1 MIPNHLT
8 IVQRLPSPFGKRQ
21 LNQHRRIFRRDTSTA
36 KAQVALTE
44 VKRARKKGCHFRPC
58 YYTLPTEPFNSTTVG
73 HTHIC
78 GGIGPRLI
86 KAAIVV
92 VEIVSG
98 LDPKY
103 TGAQLNLAYAYDRQG
118 RIAEALA
125 QYQTVIA
132 LEPENLFA
140 QNNLGV
146 LYDKQGRY
154 DEAIA
159 AFEQVLQIDP
169 SNATA
174 LQNLENA
181 KRSNGIV
188 QEREERFA
196 QARKE
201 VEARPDDPRAA
212 YNLGRLHASF
222 DEKDQALE
230 WLAKALELGFDD
242 FKFLKDDPALASL
255 RDDPRFTGLLEGR

>member
-1 MIPNHLT
+1 MRTLSLIFIALWVSMLGVPAVHAASDEA
-8 IVQRLPSPFGKRQ
+8 VQRNNLGASLLQQGKMEEA
-21 LNQHRRIFRRDTSTA
+21 IAEFR
-36 KAQVALTE
+36 KAVT
-44 VKRARKKGCHFRPC
+44 
-58 YYTLPTEPFNSTTVG
+58 
-73 HTHIC
+73 
-78 GGIGPRLI
+78 
-86 KAAIVV
+86 
-92 VEIVSG
+92 

-174 LQNLENA
+174 LRNLENA
-181 KRSNGIV
+181 KRNNGIV

-196 QARKE
+196 QAQKE

-230 WLAKALELGFDD
+230 WIAKALELGFDD

>member
-1 MIPNHLT
+1 MRTLSLIFIALWVSMLGVPAVHAASDEA
-8 IVQRLPSPFGKRQ
+8 VQRNNLGASLLQQGKMEEA
-21 LNQHRRIFRRDTSTA
+21 IAEFR
-36 KAQVALTE
+36 KAVT
-44 VKRARKKGCHFRPC
+44 
-58 YYTLPTEPFNSTTVG
+58 
-73 HTHIC
+73 
-78 GGIGPRLI
+78 
-86 KAAIVV
+86 
-92 VEIVSG
+92 

-174 LQNLENA
+174 LRNLENA
-181 KRSNGIV
+181 KRNNGIV

-230 WLAKALELGFDD
+230 WIAKALELGFDD

>member
-1 MIPNHLT
+1 MRTLSLIFIALWVSMLGVPAVHAASDEA
-8 IVQRLPSPFGKRQ
+8 VQRNNLGASLLQQGKMEEA
-21 LNQHRRIFRRDTSTA
+21 IAEFR
-36 KAQVALTE
+36 KAVT
-44 VKRARKKGCHFRPC
+44 
-58 YYTLPTEPFNSTTVG
+58 
-73 HTHIC
+73 
-78 GGIGPRLI
+78 
-86 KAAIVV
+86 
-92 VEIVSG
+92 

-174 LQNLENA
+174 LRNLENA
-181 KRSNGIV
+181 KRNNGIV
-188 QEREERFA
+188 QEQEERFA
-196 QARKE
+196 QAQKE

-230 WLAKALELGFDD
+230 WIAKALELGFDD

>member
-1 MIPNHLT
+1 MRTLSLIFIALWVSMLGVPAVHAASDEA
-8 IVQRLPSPFGKRQ
+8 VQRNNLGASLLQQGKMEEA
-21 LNQHRRIFRRDTSTA
+21 IAEFR
-36 KAQVALTE
+36 KAVT
-44 VKRARKKGCHFRPC
+44 
-58 YYTLPTEPFNSTTVG
+58 
-73 HTHIC
+73 
-78 GGIGPRLI
+78 
-86 KAAIVV
+86 
-92 VEIVSG
+92 

-174 LQNLENA
+174 LRNLENA
-181 KRSNGIV
+181 KRNNGIV
-188 QEREERFA
+188 QEQEERFA

-230 WLAKALELGFDD
+230 WIAKALELGFDD

>member
-1 MIPNHLT
+1 MRTLSLIFIALWVSMLGVPAVHAGSDEA
-8 IVQRLPSPFGKRQ
+8 VQRNNLGASLLQQGKMEEA
-21 LNQHRRIFRRDTSTA
+21 IAEFR
-36 KAQVALTE
+36 KAVT
-44 VKRARKKGCHFRPC
+44 
-58 YYTLPTEPFNSTTVG
+58 
-73 HTHIC
+73 
-78 GGIGPRLI
+78 
-86 KAAIVV
+86 
-92 VEIVSG
+92 

-188 QEREERFA
+188 QEQEERFA

>member
-1 MIPNHLT
+1 MRTLSLIFIALWVSMLGVPAVHAGSDEA
-8 IVQRLPSPFGKRQ
+8 VQRNNLGASLLQQGKMEEA
-21 LNQHRRIFRRDTSTA
+21 IAEFR
-36 KAQVALTE
+36 KAVT
-44 VKRARKKGCHFRPC
+44 
-58 YYTLPTEPFNSTTVG
+58 
-73 HTHIC
+73 
-78 GGIGPRLI
+78 
-86 KAAIVV
+86 
-92 VEIVSG
+92 

-242 FKFLKDDPALASL
+242 LKFLKDDPALASL

>member
-1 MIPNHLT
+1 MRTLSLIFIALWVSMLGVPAVHAASDEA
-8 IVQRLPSPFGKRQ
+8 VQRNNLGASLLQQGKMEEA
-21 LNQHRRIFRRDTSTA
+21 IAEFR
-36 KAQVALTE
+36 KAVT
-44 VKRARKKGCHFRPC
+44 
-58 YYTLPTEPFNSTTVG
+58 
-73 HTHIC
+73 
-78 GGIGPRLI
+78 
-86 KAAIVV
+86 
-92 VEIVSG
+92 

-174 LQNLENA
+174 LRNLENA
-181 KRSNGIV
+181 KRNNGIV
-188 QEREERFA
+188 QEQEERFA

-201 VEARPDDPRAA
+201 VEARPEDPRAA

-230 WLAKALELGFDD
+230 WIAKALELGFDD

>member
-1 MIPNHLT
+1 MRTLSLIFIALWVSMLGVPAVHAASDEA
-8 IVQRLPSPFGKRQ
+8 VQRNNLGASLLQQGKMEEA
-21 LNQHRRIFRRDTSTA
+21 IAEFR
-36 KAQVALTE
+36 KAVT
-44 VKRARKKGCHFRPC
+44 
-58 YYTLPTEPFNSTTVG
+58 
-73 HTHIC
+73 
-78 GGIGPRLI
+78 
-86 KAAIVV
+86 
-92 VEIVSG
+92 

-174 LQNLENA
+174 LRNLENA
-181 KRSNGIV
+181 KRNNGIV
-188 QEREERFA
+188 QEQEERFA

-201 VEARPDDPRAA
+201 VEARPEDPRAA

-230 WLAKALELGFDD
+230 WLAKAVELGFDD
-242 FKFLKDDPALASL
+242 FKFLKDDPALTSL

>member
-1 MIPNHLT
+1 MRTLSLIFIALWVSMLGVPAVHAASDEA
-8 IVQRLPSPFGKRQ
+8 VQRNNLGASLLQQGKMEEA
-21 LNQHRRIFRRDTSTA
+21 IAEFR
-36 KAQVALTE
+36 KAVT
-44 VKRARKKGCHFRPC
+44 
-58 YYTLPTEPFNSTTVG
+58 
-73 HTHIC
+73 
-78 GGIGPRLI
+78 
-86 KAAIVV
+86 
-92 VEIVSG
+92 

-174 LQNLENA
+174 LRNLENA
-181 KRSNGIV
+181 KRNNGIV

-196 QARKE
+196 QAQKE
-201 VEARPDDPRAA
+201 VEARPEDPRAA

-230 WLAKALELGFDD
+230 WIAKALELGFDD
-242 FKFLKDDPALASL
+242 FKFLKDDPALTSL

>member
-1 MIPNHLT
+1 MRTLSLIFIALWVSMLGVPAVHAASDEA
-8 IVQRLPSPFGKRQ
+8 VQRNNLGASLLQQGKMEEA
-21 LNQHRRIFRRDTSTA
+21 IAEFR
-36 KAQVALTE
+36 KAVT
-44 VKRARKKGCHFRPC
+44 
-58 YYTLPTEPFNSTTVG
+58 
-73 HTHIC
+73 
-78 GGIGPRLI
+78 
-86 KAAIVV
+86 
-92 VEIVSG
+92 

-174 LQNLENA
+174 LRNLENA
-181 KRSNGIV
+181 KRNNGIV

-196 QARKE
+196 QAQKE
-201 VEARPDDPRAA
+201 VEARPEDPRAA

-230 WLAKALELGFDD
+230 WIAKALELGFDD

>member
-1 MIPNHLT
+1 MRTLSLIFIALWVSMLGVPAVHAASDEAM
-8 IVQRLPSPFGKRQ
+8 QRNNLGASLLEQGKADEA
-21 LNQHRRIFRRDTSTA
+21 IAEFR
-36 KAQVALTE
+36 KAVA
-44 VKRARKKGCHFRPC
+44 
-58 YYTLPTEPFNSTTVG
+58 
-73 HTHIC
+73 
-78 GGIGPRLI
+78 
-86 KAAIVV
+86 
-92 VEIVSG
+92 

-103 TGAQLNLAYAYDRQG
+103 TAAQLNLAYAYDGQG
-118 RIAEALA
+118 RIEEALA
-125 QYQTVIA
+125 QYQTVIE

-140 QNNLGV
+140 HNNLGV

-159 AFEQVLQIDP
+159 AFERVLQIDS

-181 KRSNGIV
+181 KRNNGIL

-196 QARKE
+196 QARE
-201 VEARPDDPRAA
+201 RVEADPTDPRASYELA
-212 YNLGRLHASF
+212 RLFASF
-222 DEKDQALE
+222 GEKKQALE
-230 WLAKALELGFDD
+230 WIAKALELGFDD

>member
-1 MIPNHLT
+1 MRTLSLIFIALWVSMLGVPAVHAASDEA
-8 IVQRLPSPFGKRQ
+8 VQRNNLGASLLQQGKMEEA
-21 LNQHRRIFRRDTSTA
+21 IAEFR
-36 KAQVALTE
+36 KAVT
-44 VKRARKKGCHFRPC
+44 
-58 YYTLPTEPFNSTTVG
+58 
-73 HTHIC
+73 
-78 GGIGPRLI
+78 
-86 KAAIVV
+86 
-92 VEIVSG
+92 

-174 LQNLENA
+174 LRNLENA
-181 KRSNGIV
+181 KRNNGIV

-201 VEARPDDPRAA
+201 VEARPEDPRAA

-230 WLAKALELGFDD
+230 WIAKALELGFDD